1 MNTKLIKDPVHR
13 YISVPKDYVK
23 NIIDSCEFQRLRHI
37 RQTSYESLYP
47 SSNHNRFIHSLGV
60 YFLGHK
66 AFKALKKNSKTLL
79 KLTEKKWKQL
89 EVTFELACLLHDVG
103 HTPFSHDG
111 EGFLLLAK
119 EEDKFHIMKPILGTE
134 ERTEINVLYN
144 DLLRTMLRI
153 LGKEEFLTFREDFA
167 YTVLGS
173 INSDGSVSTAS
184 PHEIMSVIIAL
195 KTYKSFFEEKEVDIE
210 LFARA
215 ILGIPWKKNDVAD
228 YAVRNVLVQMLNSSI
243 IDVDRLDYIM
253 RDTQMSGIDSISIDI
268 ERLLESITIFK
279 NSDTTYHLA
288 YKKNALSTIE
298 NVVLAHDAERRWIQA
313 HPVAIYDSYLVKQ
326 CLKAINDSFRIEH
339 SKWGIFQQNALSI
352 DGIMLENGMRIRL
365 LSDGDC
371 IFLIKQLTDGAD
383 FSYVKEYLSR
393 NMRKQPIWKS
403 EAEFT
408 LILDQL
414 TSSQQT
420 NFLNLFGSNSEKIG
434 ISSIGNVLN
443 HNRIEELRADIQRR
457 NNDKELKNE
466 DIVNGNIILEK
477 QLFWLEKL
485 EAYCE
490 RNKIE
495 FDIYNHIEDKFQ
507 SKINELTNKGVLI
520 WFDSLNKSKEIS
532 KALNVYKTS
541 EEERKEERRNRQ
553 KQNKVIYWYMHKPDD
568 FSLDKF
574 VTFIRKT
581 SDEYQKKFES

>member
-1 MNTKLIKDPVHR
+1 M
-13 YISVPKDYVK
+13 K

-79 KLTEKKWKQL
+79 KLTEEKWKQL
-89 EVTFELACLLHDVG
+89 ELTFELACLLHDVG

-119 EEDKFHIMKPILGTE
+119 EEDEFHIMKPVLGTGE
-134 ERTEINVLYN
+134 KTEINVLYN
-144 DLLRTMLRI
+144 DLLRTMSKI
-153 LGKEEFLTFREDFA
+153 LGREEFCTFREDFA
-167 YTVLGS
+167 YTVFGS

-279 NSDTTYHLA
+279 SSDATYHLA

-326 CLKAINDSFRIEH
+326 CLKALNDSSRVEY
-339 SKWGIFQQNALSI
+339 SKWGIFQQNAFSI
-352 DGIMLENGMRIRL
+352 DGIMLENGMHIRL

-371 IFLIKQLTDGAD
+371 MFLIKQLKDGAD
-383 FSYVKEYLSR
+383 SFYVKEYLSR

-420 NFLNLFGSNSEKIG
+420 SFLNLFGANSEKIG
-434 ISSIGNVLN
+434 ISSIGNILN
-443 HNRIEELRADIQRR
+443 HNRIEELKADIKRR
-457 NNDKELKNE
+457 NNDTELRNE

-477 QLFWLEKL
+477 QLFWLEKI
-485 EAYCE
+485 EAYCKKNE
-490 RNKIE
+490 IK
-495 FDIYNHIEDKFQ
+495 FDIYNHIEVKFQ
-507 SKINELTNKGVLI
+507 SKINELTNKGVMI
-520 WFDSLNKSKEIS
+520 WFDSLNKPKEIS

-541 EEERKEERRNRQ
+541 EEEKRKNRQ
-553 KQNKVIYWYMHKPDD
+553 KQNKVIYWYVHKPDN

-574 VTFIRKT
+574 VAFIKKT